1 MRRRASAGAGAAAL
15 GAATAIAALV
25 IGTTT
30 AVAAPGPSSAY
41 GVFVSSIIDPPQ
53 PAVESTD
60 GTEQSGSL
68 AELPDNPLV
77 GLELAAVSAGDS
89 KASSKLVGVDVVP
102 GAQAPE
108 ELDPVFDGLEEL
120 CANLPDNPS
129 PVPPPDEN
137 LPDNL
142 QDLCML
148 IADPPAM
155 DALLSV
161 DLIEVSCDGDSATFD
176 LAGITLLGAE
186 VPIPSTEPNTV
197 ITPEPL
203 ADVISLTI
211 NKQSTGDDGLTVQ
224 GLAVSLGG
232 GEVEIVLASA
242 TCGVP
247 TTPPSKPTAT
257 APAPVTTGLPVTG

>member
-1 MRRRASAGAGAAAL
+1 MRRRALAGAGAAAL

-41 GVFVSSIIDPPQ
+41 GVFVSSIIDPPR

-60 GTEQSGSL
+60 GTEQSDSL
-68 AELPDNPLV
+68 AELPENDLL
-77 GLELAAVSAGDS
+77 GLEVAAVSAGDS
-89 KASSKLVGVDVVP
+89 TASSKLLGVQVVP
-102 GAQAPE
+102 GAEAPE
-108 ELDPVFDGLEEL
+108 QLDPVFDGLQEA

-129 PVPPPDEN
+129 PVPPPEG
-137 LPDNL
+137 LPDDL
-142 QDLCML
+142 QEACML

-161 DLIEVSCDGDSATFD
+161 DLIEVSCEGDSANFN
-176 LAGITLLGAE
+176 LAGVRLLGQE
-186 VPIPSTEPNTV
+186 LPIPSTDPNTM

-203 ADVISLTI
+203 ADVISVTI
-211 NKQSTGDDGLTVQ
+211 NKQSTGDNGLNVQ
-224 GLAVSLGG
+224 GLVVSLGG

-242 TCGVP
+242 TCG
-247 TTPPSKPTAT
+247 TATEPPDKPTAT